1 MNIII
6 TLLVLG
12 VIILIHELGHFL
24 AAKFYNMPVSE
35 FSIGMGPRLFAYHGE
50 ETDYSV
56 RAIPIGGY
64 VNIEGMEIDK
74 PVENGFNS
82 KKASQ
87 RFIVLFAGVFM
98 NFILALLI
106 VVGLNFAQ
114 GGEYSISNSPV
125 VDKVVEGSAA
135 EGRILEGDVILRIN
149 DIQIKVWDDISATT
163 SKAEKADVS
172 VVVLRAGEELEL
184 YFPMNYNEKRGT
196 YLMGIVPGLDF
207 RAYTFSET
215 IKASSKDYLSLFT
228 GVFKG
233 LKMIFSGEVKSKDM
247 AGPVGLVRVVSSYT
261 SDGLGVILMLVALLS
276 VNIGILNLL
285 PFPALDGGRIIFV
298 LLELMGVEVNK
309 KIEERIHYAGMII
322 LLILIFLITVNDIK
336 NIFM

>member
-24 AAKFYNMPVSE
+24 AAKFYKMPISE

-87 RFIVLFAGVFM
+87 RFVVLFAGVFM
-98 NFILALLI
+98 NFILALII
-106 VVGLNFAQ
+106 VVGINFAQ
-114 GGEYSISNSPV
+114 GGEYSISNKPI

-135 EGRILEGDVILRIN
+135 EGRILEGDQILRIN
-149 DIQIKVWDDISATT
+149 DVQIKMWDDISATT

-172 VVVLRAGEELEL
+172 VLVLRAGEELEL
-184 YFPMNYNEKRGT
+184 YFSMNYNEKRGT

-215 IKASSKDYLSLFT
+215 LKSSFKDYLSLFT

-233 LKMIFSGEVKSKDM
+233 LKMIFSGEVKSTDM

-261 SDGLGVILMLVALLS
+261 ADGIGVILMLIALLS

-298 LLELMGVEVNK
+298 LLELAGVEVNK

-322 LLILIFLITVNDIK
+322 LLVLIFLITINDIK

>member
-24 AAKFYNMPVSE
+24 AAKFYKMPVSE

-64 VNIEGMEIDK
+64 VNIEGMDIEN

-87 RFIVLFAGVFM
+87 RFVVLFAGVFM
-98 NFILALLI
+98 NFILALVI
-106 VVGLNFAQ
+106 VFGLNFAQ
-114 GGEYSISNSPV
+114 GGEYSISNSPI
-125 VDKVVEGSAA
+125 VDNVVEGSSA
-135 EGRILEGDVILRIN
+135 EGRILSGDRVLKIN
-149 DIQIKVWDDISATT
+149 DKEIETWEDISATT
-163 SKAEKADVS
+163 SKAENSDVS
-172 VVVLRAGEELEL
+172 VLVIRAGEELEL
-184 YFPMNYNEKRGT
+184 YFPMNYNEKRGS
-196 YLMGIVPGLDF
+196 YIMGIVPGLDF
-207 RAYTFSET
+207 RAYTFSEI
-215 IKASSKDYLSLFT
+215 IKSSFDDYLSLFT
-228 GVFKG
+228 GVFRG
-233 LKMIFSGEVKSKDM
+233 LKMIFSGEVKSRDM

-261 SDGLGVILMLVALLS
+261 SDGVGVILMLVALLS

-298 LLELMGVEVNK
+298 LLELVGIEVNK

-322 LLILIFLITVNDIK
+322 LLILIFLITINDIK